1 MAERFKIVGYWS
13 APADPARIEEFER
26 DYIENHVPVAAK
38 LPGLLR
44 LGTLKVADGW
54 QGGTP
59 EHHRIVEAEFESRTA
74 CEASFSTPEF
84 AAMRADRQRLIDTYG
99 VEQWAEVGEL
109 WLTELPGRREA
120 ASAPP
125 ATGEQDHSLS

>member
-1 MAERFKIVGYWS
+1 MATTRFKIVGFWS
-13 APADPARIEEFER
+13 APADPARLEEFER
-26 DYIENHVPVAAK
+26 DYMENHVPVATK

-54 QGGTP
+54 QGGTA
-59 EHHRIVEAEFESRTA
+59 EHYRIVEAEFESREA

-84 AAMRADRQRLIDTYG
+84 AAMRADRQRMIDTYG

-109 WLTELPGRREA
+109 RLAELD
-120 ASAPP
+120 PP
-125 ATGEQDHSLS
+125 ES

>member
-1 MAERFKIVGYWS
+1 MAARFKIVGYWS

-26 DYIENHVPVAAK
+26 DYIENHVPVAMR

-59 EHHRIVEAEFESRTA
+59 EHYRIVEAEFESREA
-74 CEASFSTPEF
+74 CEAAFSTPEF
-84 AAMRADRQRLIDTYG
+84 AAMRADRQRMIDTYG
-99 VEQWAEVGEL
+99 VKQWAEVGEL
-109 WLTELPGRREA
+109 QFAELPAPSAGPG
-120 ASAPP
+120 APP
-125 ATGEQDHSLS
+125 SS